1 MTART
6 VLIPVLF
13 AASVWAA
20 DIPAGTELQVRLKTK
35 VSSNAGKTGDPVQ
48 AVLIRPLIDG
58 GQVVLP
64 MGTLFEGAVK
74 EVKAAPKPEDRALLD
89 LAFAAIKDPDGKT
102 GKIAAKVIQVD
113 NARETVDDAGK
124 ILGILGSET
133 ITARMDQGIGKL
145 AQRASGLAGFLEA
158 AKAAVLKQADS
169 EISYEP
175 GIEMTLALTQPLK
188 WEPPKAAGP
197 QLEPVPKEEELAGLA
212 QGQPFLTVAEK
223 PPKPSDMTNLMFI
236 GTQEELV
243 AAFEAA
249 GWIPAAALTK
259 VTGIETFRAIAEQR
273 GYKEAPMSTLLLDGQ
288 KPDLNYQK
296 QNNTFA
302 MRHHLRVWKRPAS
315 FDGRP
320 VWVCAATHDTGIE
333 FSQQN
338 RTFIHK
344 IDSEIDK
351 ERAKVVSDFLF
362 TGKVKSLALVD
373 RPKVPRKA
381 ENATGDQVV
390 TDGAIAVLLL
400 K

>member
-1 MTART
+1 M
-6 VLIPVLF
+6 
-13 AASVWAA
+13 
-20 DIPAGTELQVRLKTK
+20 EY
-35 VSSNAGKTGDPVQ
+35 
-48 AVLIRPLIDG
+48 
-58 GQVVLP
+58 
-64 MGTLFEGAVK
+64 
-74 EVKAAPKPEDRALLD
+74 
-89 LAFAAIKDPDGKT
+89 
-102 GKIAAKVIQVD
+102 
-113 NARETVDDAGK
+113 
-124 ILGILGSET
+124 
-133 ITARMDQGIGKL
+133 
-145 AQRASGLAGFLEA
+145 
-158 AKAAVLKQADS
+158 S